1 MKNLILTTAIIIC
14 SLHIKAQTLNKY
26 HGGNGDG
33 YASGIAS
40 KSIAL
45 PVMLTSFTAEVDH
58 EIVTIKWTASFE
70 INSEVFI
77 VQRSKDGI
85 HFEIGNE
92 ISAHGNSFAAAQ
104 YSFSE
109 QLTGQTGTWYYKL
122 LQKDMNQEAKS
133 MGVKAITITLPAYG
147 PTISV
152 YPNPANSNLVLTN
165 NETDSLSNSSIMIMG
180 NDCKVYYIGSYSNP
194 GIDVSNYAEGIYYLT
209 SYGKRIQTLK
219 FVVKH

>member
-14 SLHIKAQTLNKY
+14 SLHVKAQTLNKY

-33 YASGIAS
+33 YALGTAS

-45 PVMLTSFTAEVDH
+45 PVMLTSFTAEIDH
-58 EIVTIKWTASFE
+58 EIVTLKWSTNSE
-70 INSEVFI
+70 INSELFI
-77 VQRSKDGI
+77 IQRSKDGI
-85 HFEIGNE
+85 LFEYVGE
-92 ISAHGNSFAAAQ
+92 LSAQVNSTITAR

-122 LQKDMNQEAKS
+122 LQKDMNQYAQTL
-133 MGVKAITITLPAYG
+133 GVKAVTIAQPILV
-147 PTISV
+147 PTISI
-152 YPNPANSNLVLTN
+152 YPNPTN
-165 NETDSLSNSSIMIMG
+165 NNMALINNTTDYLDITTILIFANDGKIYYNGPYNNS
-180 NDCKVYYIGSYSNP
+180 

-209 SYGKRIQTLK
+209 SYGKRIQSLK